1 MRRPLAAA
9 GAALLVLSLSLLF
22 VAAMRGEASLVLLFI
37 IPVLTI
43 TGPLGVIG
51 ALLLP
56 AALLLLFLSLLPAGP
71 GTHMDDGVGQ
81 TETRWGGV
89 IMLGPIPI
97 PFSAA
102 KGQWWL
108 IPLAIL
114 MTVLLLLILLL

>member
-9 GAALLVLSLSLLF
+9 GAALLVLSLSLLL
-22 VAAMRGEASLVLLFI
+22 VAAMRGEASLILLFI

-43 TGPLGVIG
+43 TGPLGAVG

-71 GTHMDDGVGQ
+71 GTHMDEGTGE

-97 PFSAA
+97 PFGSA
-102 KGQWWL
+102 KGKWWL

-114 MTVLLLLILLL
+114 MAALLLLILLL

>member
-56 AALLLLFLSLLPAGP
+56 AALLLLFLALLPAGP

-97 PFSAA
+97 PLGEA

-108 IPLAIL
+108 IPLAVL